1 LNKAT
6 SSQQEEDSGFIP
18 HRLGMPEAINSDSFT
33 EDVLESAVPVLV
45 EFWAARCS
53 RCRRLAHDLARVA
66 RENTGNIRVFTLNVD
81 EELPAAV
88 AHDVRQIPAV
98 LLFENGQET
107 GRLVG
112 EVAYEEIAQL
122 VAGCW

>member
-1 LNKAT
+1 MKT
-6 SSQQEEDSGFIP
+6 SQNQEEDSGFIP
-18 HRLGMPEAINSDSFT
+18 HRLGMPEAINSDSFA
-33 EDVLESAVPVLV
+33 EDVLESSVPVLV

-88 AHDVRQIPAV
+88 AHNVRQIPAV

-112 EVAYEEIAQL
+112 DIAYEEMLDLL
-122 VAGCW
+122 VKC